1 MKKWISAMLAL
12 ILCLSFAAC
21 GSAGQQGSTS
31 VGQEPEEKQGS
42 TITQEPE
49 SQHTGE
55 SVPAEQTAQEADKE
69 SDDSASE
76 APEADDPTDANAVL
90 VVYFSATGTTGAV
103 AEKIASVTGADLYEI
118 TPAQPYSSDDL
129 NYNDSSTRATREQ
142 HDKTIRPEISSRI
155 ENWDLY
161 SIVFLGHPIWWG
173 EEPRIMDTFVESYDF
188 TGKTVI
194 PFCTS
199 GSSGVGSSDDN
210 MKANAGAGAWLE
222 GTRFSGSVLESEIQ
236 TWVDGL
242 GLGLQREAVTEM
254 NSALDGDQIRI
265 TVGERSFIV
274 RLEDNESAAA
284 LRELLTAGDRTISAS
299 NYGGFEK
306 VCQLGT
312 SLPRN
317 DVQTTTSAGDVMLY
331 SGNQIV
337 IFYGSNSWAYTRL
350 GKVEDLSADE
360 LEQIL
365 SGSETE
371 ITLSI
376 Y

>member
-1 MKKWISAMLAL
+1 MLAL
-12 ILCLSFAAC
+12 LLCLSLAAC

-31 VGQEPEEKQGS
+31 VSQGTEEKQGS
-42 TITQEPE
+42 TITQESKTQTTE
-49 SQHTGE
+49 E
-55 SVPAEQTAQEADKE
+55 SVSTEQASSEVDKE

-76 APEADDPTDANAVL
+76 ASEAEAPADAYAVL
-90 VVYFSATGTTGAV
+90 VVYFSATGTTKGV
-103 AEKIASVTGADLYEI
+103 AEKIASVTGADIYEI

-129 NYNDSSTRATREQ
+129 NYHDNNSRTTKEQNDKSV
-142 HDKTIRPEISSRI
+142 RPEIDGSI
-155 ENWDLY
+155 ENWDQY

-173 EEPRIMDTFVESYDF
+173 EEPRIMDTFTESYDF
-188 TGKTVI
+188 SGKTVI

-210 MKANAGAGAWLE
+210 MKANAGTGAWLD
-222 GTRFSGSVLESEIQ
+222 GTRFSGSVSEEEIRA
-236 TWVDGL
+236 WVNGL
-242 GLGLQREAVTEM
+242 GFGLQEEASMKE
-254 NSALDGDQIRI
+254 NSVLSENQIHI
-265 TVGERSFIV
+265 TVGEQSFIV

-284 LRELLTAGDRTISAS
+284 LRDLLKDGDRTISAS

-350 GKVEDLSADE
+350 GKVEDMKAEE

-365 SGSETE
+365 SGPETE
-371 ITLSI
+371 ISLSLK
-376 Y
+376 

>member
-1 MKKWISAMLAL
+1 MKKLITILIALA
-12 ILCLSFAAC
+12 LCLSLAAC
-21 GSAGQQGSTS
+21 GTAERQGAANNTQAT
-31 VGQEPEEKQGS
+31 VEENTKND
-42 TITQEPE
+42 TITTETAEAASDNETVEPVEEGLMPE
-49 SQHTGE
+49 SPDGT
-55 SVPAEQTAQEADKE
+55 
-69 SDDSASE
+69 SE
-76 APEADDPTDANAVL
+76 IL
-90 VVYFSATGTTGAV
+90 VVYFSATGTTKAV
-103 AEKIASVTGADLYEI
+103 AEKIASVTGGDLAEI
-118 TPAQPYSSDDL
+118 VPAEPYSRDDL

-142 HDKTIRPEISSRI
+142 HDKTARPEISSRI
-155 ENWDLY
+155 EDWNQY

-173 EEPRIMDTFVESYDF
+173 EEPRIMDTFTESYDF
-188 TGKTVI
+188 SGKTVI

-210 MKANAGAGAWLE
+210 MKANAGAGTWLE
-222 GTRFSGSVLESEIQ
+222 GTRFSGSASESEIQ
-236 TWVDGL
+236 TWVDEL
-242 GLGLQREAVTEM
+242 GLGLQKEAATEM
-254 NSALDGDQIRI
+254 NSALDEDQIRI
-265 TVGERSFIV
+265 TVGEQSFIV

-284 LRELLTAGDRTISAS
+284 LRELLISGDRTISAS

-306 VCQLGT
+306 ACQLGM

-317 DVQTTTSAGDVMLY
+317 DDQTTTSAGDVMLY

-350 GKVEDLSADE
+350 GKVEDLTADE

-376 Y
+376 K